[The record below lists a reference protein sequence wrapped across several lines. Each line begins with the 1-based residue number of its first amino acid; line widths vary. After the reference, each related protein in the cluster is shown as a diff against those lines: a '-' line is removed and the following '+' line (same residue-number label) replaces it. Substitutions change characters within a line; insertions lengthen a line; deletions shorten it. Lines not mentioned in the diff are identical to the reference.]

1 MRRRTLAAAL
11 HDRFAKPVALGTVA
25 ITALWL
31 GACGIKGTPPQ
42 PKDPAA
48 VSDLRVEGRDG
59 AIRIS
64 WRGRTGGVSGFDVLR
79 RTETEDRVYFEKI
92 GSVRAAGSKRYE
104 LYDRKPEVGT
114 TYVYRVRALRKDPEP
129 SDLRYTGPQGTVTWT
144 APLEP
149 PTGVKSEPLNAGARL
164 SWDPVPGA
172 DGYRIYQTSTER
184 VLEAEP
190 ASRGLVEKTSW
201 VAVALPDGKGQCWV
215 VRAVKLPERL
225 AEARNANVA
234 APDEDIEAPTGAEVT
249 DAAATGLVIPRGNAG
264 KEITRAVSE
273 LAGEG
278 QLPGIES
285 ASSEATCT
293 TPGLTEPP
301 PPPKRVRVAVLDS
314 GMSISWKESPSE
326 EVTGYHVEREVL
338 NRDGTPTDSRF
349 RRITPAGAPVNAKVY
364 LDRDVKRGSSYRYQV
379 RAVDAA
385 GSEGAPS
392 TPTAPTPYEPKAPPR
407 TPNP

>member
-1 MRRRTLAAAL
+1 MRGRLAIAAL
-11 HDRFAKPVALGTVA
+11 AGLV
-25 ITALWL
+25 L

-42 PKDPAA
+42 PKDPSA

-59 AIRIS
+59 GIRVS
-64 WRGRTGGVSGFDVLR
+64 WKGRTPGISGFDVLR
-79 RTETEDRVYFEKI
+79 RVEKDGRPEDGARRVFFEKI
-92 GSVRAAGSKRYE
+92 GSLRAAGTKRYE
-104 LYDRKPEVGT
+104 LYDKKPEVGT

-129 SDLRYTGPQGTVTWT
+129 SDLRYSGPQGMITWSE
-144 APLEP
+144 PLEP
-149 PTGVKSEPLNAGARL
+149 PTSVKAVPLNAGARL

-172 DGYRIYQTSTER
+172 DGYRVYELTPSRVASTE
-184 VLEAEP
+184 P
-190 ASRGLVEKTSW
+190 ANRGVIDKTSW
-201 VAVALPDGKGQCWV
+201 VAVALPDGKGICYA

-234 APDEDIEAPTGAEVT
+234 VPDEDIEAPTGAEVA

-278 QLPGIES
+278 ILPGIES
-285 ASSEATCT
+285 PSSEVACT

-301 PPPKRVRVAVLDS
+301 PPPKRVRAEITDV

-326 EVTGYHVEREVL
+326 EVIGYHVEREEL
-338 NRDGTPTDSRF
+338 NRDGTPIDSKWKRLTDK
-349 RRITPAGAPVNAKVY
+349 PASTEVFV
-364 LDRDVKRGSSYRYQV
+364 DRDVKKSSTYRYQV

-392 TPTAPTPYEPKAPPR
+392 TPSQPKTFEPKAPPR
-407 TPNP
+407 SP